1 MDNNSYNRK
10 IRDEVQAI
18 NNKYIRDAE
27 SQGNLV
33 KDMNITK
40 NTLEGVGRGGSYLG
54 RPVGGMATGGMATG
68 GKKRGR
74 PSKKNM
80 AGGDWFDDAIG
91 IATKVAPLVFGIGS
105 KKGGVSTGGMETG
118 GRRVGRPCKK
128 KSGGM
133 ETGGRRVG
141 RPCKKSGS
149 GVLSSLLGAVG
160 LGKEGEK
167 MATGGMETGGCRRGR
182 PCKKNIDGSGMLS
195 SLLGAVGL
203 GKEGGVSTGGKKKRG
218 GLSTGGMATGGAKSK
233 WINHVKAYA
242 KKHNVSYKEAMQ
254 KAKASYKK

>member
-27 SQGNLV
+27 SQGSLV

-118 GRRVGRPCKK
+118 GCRRGRPCKK
-128 KSGGM
+128 NID
-133 ETGGRRVG
+133 
-141 RPCKKSGS
+141 GS
-149 GVLSSLLGAVG
+149 GMLSSLLGAVG
-160 LGKEGEK
+160 LGKEGE
-167 MATGGMETGGCRRGR
+167 MATGGMETGGRRHRGGKMR
-182 PCKKNIDGSGMLS
+182 DLDLEGSGMLS